1 MSDNKATEKQRSD
14 SIYARGVCMVK
25 MKPSAMEKGRELTG
39 KVLDLLECLKEAGA
53 LNQTAAA
60 TAMRRNRQAAGQAAN
75 SLWRAGMI
83 DIYNVLSRDVNG
95 FNAQFQLCVAKGGQP
110 PADAGEACRLAILS
124 LFYGHAKIEM
134 PGFGWRLIHRSGRP
148 VLAEVSFDGKDGA
161 ALRWLIDTPRQN
173 EDPVPDADI
182 FIYPTHEDALQKT
195 PAGKRYTWD
204 LAVVGA
210 RPDEFRYAVKLK
222 K

>member
-1 MSDNKATEKQRSD
+1 
-14 SIYARGVCMVK
+14 
-25 MKPSAMEKGRELTG
+25 
-39 KVLDLLECLKEAGA
+39 
-53 LNQTAAA
+53 
-60 TAMRRNRQAAGQAAN
+60 MRRNRQSAGRAAN

-83 DIYNVLSRDVNG
+83 DIYNVLSRNVNG
-95 FNAQFQLCVAKGGQP
+95 FNAQFQLWVIKGDQP
-110 PADAGEACRLAILS
+110 PADAWEACRLAILG

-134 PGFGWRLIHRSGRP
+134 PGFDWRLIHRPGRP
-148 VLAEVSFDGKDGA
+148 VLAEVSFDGKDGEA
-161 ALRWLIDTPRQN
+161 MRWLIDVPRQS
-173 EDPVPDADI
+173 EDPVPEADI

-195 PAGKRYTWD
+195 LAGKRYTWD